1 MKEIY
6 AALGQATATA
16 SAVGKRSKN
25 EHHRYQYASSE
36 HVIEEARDALHT
48 NGLAFYCWEA
58 TVTALC
64 EIETESVDPD
74 GVLRK
79 QRTTQWQ
86 VRCVYRLTH
95 SSGEHLDIESSTPIM
110 PEKGRPLDKALAT
123 AKTYDLAYTL
133 RSLLLLPRLD
143 PREIAEEPVDQRR
156 EGPAPIVATQNAGEG
171 AEIIAALKTCDAS
184 QLVDLTR
191 RAMKYFGSLPQ
202 DSAERSAG
210 RAALTAAQARLA

>member
-36 HVIEEARDALHT
+36 HVIEEARDALSAH
-48 NGLAFYCWEA
+48 GLSLYCKSAHARPLGTSQAEREDGVVSTSTQWEA
-58 TVTALC
+58 AMVY
-64 EIETESVDPD
+64 
-74 GVLRK
+74 VLA
-79 QRTTQWQ
+79 
-86 VRCVYRLTH
+86 H
-95 SSGEHLDIESSTPIM
+95 SSGESFEIESSTPIM

-156 EGPAPIVATQNAGEG
+156 EGPAPTVAAGEG
-171 AEIIAALKTCDAS
+171 AAIIAALAILS
-184 QLVDLTR
+184 QPVVRIT
-191 RAMKYFGSLPQ
+191 
-202 DSAERSAG
+202 
-210 RAALTAAQARLA
+210 RAAMMAATEPARSLRTCR